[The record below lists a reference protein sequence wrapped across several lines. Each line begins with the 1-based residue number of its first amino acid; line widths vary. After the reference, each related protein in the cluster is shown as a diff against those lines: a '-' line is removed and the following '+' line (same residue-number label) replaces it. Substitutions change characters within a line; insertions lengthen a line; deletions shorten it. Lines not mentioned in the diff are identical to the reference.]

1 MLQRD
6 KGQKS
11 VGVVIV
17 TFNSG
22 QYLADCLQS
31 LMDSLEG
38 VDIDLQI
45 AVVDNHP
52 KLLDK
57 DLIPANVHY
66 IQNPSN
72 TGFGSGCNLGFYF
85 LKENLDPDFF
95 MLINP
100 DAYVAKDFFY
110 HLDNFL
116 NLNLNLQV
124 PISPL
129 ISFPE
134 KIYSGIAKD
143 LLVIKSEHMRIK
155 DSLHLIRI
163 FDPAGYCIAGA
174 DLEYKTVSKD
184 DVIVFDSSKTDLL
197 KVNKGSP
204 WFKDYAKF
212 DFNRLNSDYLIQNAG
227 SYINENLDGG
237 DLQTY
242 WLRSRYP
249 SNISPRLVWCGA
261 AVVLPKSYL
270 TTVGLFDEKYFLYYE
285 DTDFALRGSKIGLYP
300 LLNPKLNV
308 HHHHSKS
315 TNQVPQQRSKQ
326 IWMGRSYF
334 VSKNFG
340 VSAAW
345 MLFGARVL
353 SNGKMLVR
361 RRTTPKHFA
370 KYIAPELLFS
380 LMGLIKAFTKRK
392 VGVFNEA

>member
-1 MLQRD
+1 MLDRD
-6 KGQKS
+6 KEVKS
-11 VGVVIV
+11 IGVVVV

-22 QYLADCLQS
+22 QYLVDCLQS
-31 LMDSLEG
+31 LKDSLEG

-57 DLIPANVHY
+57 DLIPDNVHY

-85 LKENLDPDFF
+85 LEENLDPDFF

-110 HLDNFL
+110 QLDKFL
-116 NLNLNLQV
+116 NLNSNLQV

-134 KIYSGIAKD
+134 KLYSGIAKD
-143 LLVIKSEHMRIK
+143 LLVFKSESVKIK
-155 DSLHLIRI
+155 DDLHVLRI
-163 FDPAGYCIAGA
+163 FHPSGWCVSGTE
-174 DLEYKTVSKD
+174 LESKTISKD
-184 DVIVFDSSKTDLL
+184 DVIVFDSSNTELL
-197 KVNKGSP
+197 KVDKGSP
-204 WFKDYAKF
+204 WFKNYAKF
-212 DFNRLNSDYLIQNAG
+212 DFSQLNPDYLIQNAG
-227 SYINENLDGG
+227 SSINENLEGG

-242 WLRSRYP
+242 WLRSRFP
-249 SNISPRLVWCGA
+249 SIIAPRSVWCGA
-261 AVVLPKSYL
+261 AVILPKSYL
-270 TTVGLFDEKYFLYYE
+270 TTVGLFDEKFFLYYE

-308 HHHHSKS
+308 YHHHSKS

-326 IWMGRSYF
+326 IWIGRSYF

-340 VSAAW
+340 VLAAW

-353 SNGKMLVR
+353 SNCKMLIR
-361 RRTTPKHFA
+361 RRTTLKHFV
-370 KYIAPELLFS
+370 KYIFPELLYS
-380 LMGLIKAFTKRK
+380 LVGLIKAFTKRK